1 MKPILRNIIPQI
13 NTIVHTYNKY
23 ILIKPTYTEYL
34 RLFMNLYF
42 YFVFTLDLGE
52 ILWGGFI
59 KGEVQLLEGGYSR
72 VGEMMGLGWVL
83 GEVCV
88 WLDLGAVAHSVF
100 VEHLDWVYC

>member
-13 NTIVHTYNKY
+13 NTIVQTYHKQ

-59 KGEVQLLEGGYSR
+59 KGEVEFLEGGYSR

-88 WLDLGAVAHSVF
+88 WLDLWAVAHSVF